1 MRAFEY
7 ASPTSIDEVFAL
19 LSADPDGGV
28 RPLAGGTDLVTLMK
42 ADIVAPARLV
52 NIKRLTEL
60 AAIRDEGADGL
71 TVGALTTLVEIET
84 SPIIR
89 ERYPVLAEA
98 AAVAAT
104 PQLRNMATVG
114 GNLLQRSRC
123 WYFRNPRVRCWL
135 KGGDDC
141 PARDG
146 ENHLHAVL
154 GGGPCWSAHPPDI
167 APTLLAL
174 DAEVRLRGPHGR
186 RTLPLAEF
194 FALPVADRRTET
206 TLRPDELVEGVR
218 IPPQPEGTR
227 STYVKAMDRAI
238 WAFALVGVAVA
249 LRLDGRRVTH
259 ARLAL
264 GGVAPIPWRATAA
277 EAILL
282 GGEASDGLFA
292 RAADVALAD
301 ARPLRDYGYKLPLL
315 RALIRRAFAELAA

>member
-1 MRAFEY
+1 
-7 ASPTSIDEVFAL
+7 
-19 LSADPDGGV
+19 
-28 RPLAGGTDLVTLMK
+28 
-42 ADIVAPARLV
+42 
-52 NIKRLTEL
+52 
-60 AAIRDEGADGL
+60 
-71 TVGALTTLVEIET
+71 
-84 SPIIR
+84 
-89 ERYPVLAEA
+89 
-98 AAVAAT
+98 
-104 PQLRNMATVG
+104 MATVG

-141 PARDG
+141 PAEEG

-154 GGGPCWSAHPPDI
+154 GGGPCWSAHPSDI

-301 ARPLRDYGYKLPLL
+301 ARPLRDNGYKLPLL